1 MTATTI
7 RSRARRLVAA
17 MAGTGAL
24 AGSLLLGPAPS
35 AAPLASDWTE
45 IVHGRPSG
53 QDTYLYDVWI
63 SGDDEAGEEEET
75 WAVGM
80 RRADVGGTTEF
91 RTWAQRCLGGSCTA
105 TYPRDYESP
114 PFNTSNSL
122 QSVSGTSS
130 SDVWAVGYA
139 RIESTTA
146 ATTHHFD
153 GTTWTAVPNPVSSG
167 ALYGVSAIAVDDVWA
182 VGAEGSFAPQ
192 AQVVLHWN
200 GTAWSRVPFTVGGD
214 CVPYDYLRDVAADGR
229 RPVVIGECRVGA
241 GPTESMIATY
251 KNGRWVRQ
259 PVAGFDTDAD
269 LSAVAWVGRQAWVSG
284 STFVGGGD
292 TLTARW
298 RKGQGWAAVS
308 TGGLDGNLRGIAGAS
323 RRDVWAVGLSGCCY
337 RLALHWDGE
346 SWTPDDAGE
355 FGFLESVATSAS
367 GVPWAVGQKTAKS
380 LIIRYDGPLAGTG

>member
-7 RSRARRLVAA
+7 RSRARRLAA
-17 MAGTGAL
+17 LTGLGAL
-24 AGSLLLGPAPS
+24 AGSLLLGPASS
-35 AAPLASDWTE
+35 AATSASDWTE
-45 IVHGRPSG
+45 IGHSHPSG
-53 QDTYLYDVWI
+53 QDTFFYDVWI
-63 SGDDEAGEEEET
+63 GGDDEAGEEETT
-75 WAVGM
+75 WAVGK
-80 RRADVGGTTEF
+80 RRTTVGGATEF
-91 RTWAQRCLGGSCTA
+91 RTWAQRCSGGTCTA

-114 PFNTSNSL
+114 PSTSNSL
-122 QSVSGTSS
+122 ESVSGTSS
-130 SDVWAVGYA
+130 SDVWAIGYA
-139 RIESTTA
+139 RISGVTA

-153 GTTWTAVPNPVSSG
+153 GTAWTVVPNPVASG
-167 ALYGVSAIAVDDVWA
+167 ALYGVSARAVDDVWA
-182 VGAEGSFAPQ
+182 VGAEGSFGPQ
-192 AQVVLHWN
+192 DQVVLHWD
-200 GTAWSRVPFTVGGD
+200 GTTWSRVPFTVGGD
-214 CVPYDYLRDVAADGR
+214 CVPYDFLRDVTADGR
-229 RPVVIGECRVGA
+229 RPLVIGECRVGA

-367 GVPWAVGQKTAKS
+367 GIPWAVGQEAAES

>member
-7 RSRARRLVAA
+7 RSRAWRLVAA
-17 MAGTGAL
+17 LAGTGAL

-35 AAPLASDWTE
+35 AARLASDWTE

-63 SGDDEAGEEEET
+63 SGDDEAGEEEEET

-122 QSVSGTSS
+122 QSVSGTAS

-139 RIESTTA
+139 RIESTTRRPR
-146 ATTHHFD
+146 TTST
-153 GTTWTAVPNPVSSG
+153 GPPGPSCRTRSRA
-167 ALYGVSAIAVDDVWA
+167 ALYGVSARAVDDVWA
-182 VGAEGSFAPQ
+182 V
-192 AQVVLHWN
+192 
-200 GTAWSRVPFTVGGD
+200 
-214 CVPYDYLRDVAADGR
+214 PYDFLRDVTADGR
-229 RPVVIGECRVGA
+229 RPLVIGECRVGA

-355 FGFLESVATSAS
+355 FGYLESVATSAS